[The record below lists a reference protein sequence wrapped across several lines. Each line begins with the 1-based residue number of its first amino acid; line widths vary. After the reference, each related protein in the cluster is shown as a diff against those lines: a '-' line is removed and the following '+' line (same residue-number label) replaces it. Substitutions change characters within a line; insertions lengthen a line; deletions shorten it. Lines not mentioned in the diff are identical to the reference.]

1 MGLSISEIVA
11 VVKDVVLGLCAVGT
25 FVLAVYGVKNWARE
39 LKGKADFEVARQF
52 IRAVYK
58 FRDEIDNSRSPMT
71 LANEYPLDY
80 DPMNKSPEY
89 KAQALSYV
97 FSNRWKPVVN
107 AVQELEAQA
116 LEAEALWG
124 GEVKKLVHDLMKNA
138 QLLRVGMQ
146 AIVDSEISE
155 NQNFKSNSDLAMRM
169 RGRVW
174 KQMHCDKDEIT
185 DSIISTVE
193 KLENYL
199 RPYLKRN

>member
-1 MGLSISEIVA
+1 MSISEIVA

>member
-1 MGLSISEIVA
+1 MSISEIVA

-25 FVLAVYGVKNWARE
+25 FVLAVYGLKNWARE

-169 RGRVW
+169 RGAC
-174 KQMHCDKDEIT
+174 MEANA
-185 DSIISTVE
+185 
-193 KLENYL
+193 L
-199 RPYLKRN
+199 

>member
-1 MGLSISEIVA
+1 MSISEIVA

-25 FVLAVYGVKNWARE
+25 FILAAYGVKNWARE
-39 LKGKADFEVARQF
+39 LKGKADFEVSRQF

-58 FRDEIDNSRSPMT
+58 FRDEIENSRSPMT
-71 LANEYPLDY
+71 LANEYPSDY

-89 KAQALSYV
+89 KAQAWSYV

-146 AIVDSEISE
+146 AIVDNEINE
-155 NQNFKSNSDLAMRM
+155 NQNFKSDPDLAMRM

-174 KQMHCDKDEIT
+174 KKIYCDKDEIT

-199 RPYLKRN
+199 RPYLKRS